1 MQRYSLLLV
10 LTVAL
15 LCCSC
20 QSRYQSRSARVED
33 ESTNMME
40 QGGQRKLLSYPKEV
54 VWSALDELLRA
65 RGWVI
70 TSRDKQNGI
79 MTTSYANVGN
89 GSNYARCSGGRR
101 SDLTDYQAQFDIT
114 IKHVTANGTDVNI
127 VTRFQAADPNR
138 RESQDRIECATNG
151 QLEEEIFAAV
161 DSVVASRK

>member
-1 MQRYSLLLV
+1 MRNYSLLLV

-20 QSRYQSRSARVED
+20 QSYSRSARVES

-40 QGGQRKLLSYPKEV
+40 QGGQKKLLSHPKEV

-70 TSRDKQNGI
+70 TSRDKGKGI

-89 GSNYARCSGGRR
+89 GSNYARCSGGRQ
-101 SDLTDYQAQFDIT
+101 SSLTDYQAQFDVT
-114 IKHVTANGTDVNI
+114 IKHVTANGTDVTI
-127 VTRFQAADPNR
+127 VTRFQAADPNGR
-138 RESQDRIECATNG
+138 SSQDRIDCSSNG
-151 QLEEEIFAAV
+151 QLEEEIFVAV